1 MAHKNGKLQHRRPP
15 HHHHL
20 AFALP
25 CFCFALP
32 FALPLP
38 SAFPLAFAL
47 PLAFDSA
54 LCLERNPTTRL
65 QAARTRAWLVLP
77 HARWATTWLQAAR
90 TRAWLV
96 LPHAGPRHGCK
107 QLGPGPGWSSHT
119 PDGMRQVSGADH
131 GQIPLCCEKFLEL
144 TMVRS
149 CCSQDEVLFWALLK
163 LDTDSHSHLWG

>member
-1 MAHKNGKLQHRRPP
+1 MNGNQNEDLKVPRYRDMRTGDAPI
-15 HHHHL
+15 HL
-20 AFALP
+20 P
-25 CFCFALP
+25 TTP
-32 FALPLP
+32 FPQ
-38 SAFPLAFAL
+38 
-47 PLAFDSA
+47 
-54 LCLERNPTTRL
+54 CIERNPTTRL

-119 PDGMRQVSGADH
+119 PDGMRQISGADH
-131 GQIPLCCEKFLEL
+131 SQIPLCCEKFLEL